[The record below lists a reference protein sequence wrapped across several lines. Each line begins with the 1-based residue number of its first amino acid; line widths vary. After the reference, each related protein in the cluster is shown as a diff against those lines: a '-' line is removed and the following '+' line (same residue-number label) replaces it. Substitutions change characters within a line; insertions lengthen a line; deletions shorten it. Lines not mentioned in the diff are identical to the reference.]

1 MADARESL
9 RKRLKATGRSFET
22 DGPLGGECARI
33 RFLGTLRRQEVLWQA
48 TLMTLAHHYRR
59 LSPADREQGV
69 RQFIDVEP
77 VRDGQAHISIGL
89 NLSRIDETAVRKTLI
104 MVRQWKRLGPGR
116 HEYGATHHFGA
127 ALAGQAPPDP
137 IVNRRDDGV

>member
-1 MADARESL
+1 MPDERESL
-9 RKRLKATGRSFET
+9 RRRLKATGGSFET

-33 RFLGTLRRQEVLWQA
+33 RFLGALRRQEVLWHA
-48 TLMTLAHHYRR
+48 TLVTLAHHYRR
-59 LSPADREQGV
+59 LPPANREQGV
-69 RQFIDVEP
+69 RQFIDVGP
-77 VRDGQAHISIGL
+77 VKDGQARISIGL

-127 ALAGQAPPDP
+127 VLDGPAPPDA
-137 IVNRRDDGV
+137 IENRRDDGV